1 MNTARITKAIVGS
14 ILAALSALSTA
25 LINNGDITGLEWVA
39 IATALVST
47 FALVYGVQN
56 ALLPQDVPLSTL
68 VQGAKAQGM
77 ELSDAGAQ
85 LKANKF
91 DELPSAIVKGFPYA
105 EVSE

>member
-1 MNTARITKAIVGS
+1 MNISRINKALVAGLTAGLGAIYTATQSNSNIT
-14 ILAALSALSTA
+14 LH
-25 LINNGDITGLEWVA
+25 EWVA
-39 IATALVST
+39 IAIAIAGAAGLT
-47 FALVYGVQN
+47 YGVQN